1 MQAKAALVNFIC
13 YYLIGL
19 PLGIALALK
28 VGLKAK
34 GMWIG
39 LSTADLIQ
47 VCILIIIHGYNIL

>member
-1 MQAKAALVNFIC
+1 MQAKAALINFIS

-28 VGLKAK
+28 LGLNAK

-47 VCILIIIHGYNIL
+47 VHCNVSV